1 MRKTV
6 KWLEAGLMGM
16 EERIYYRKSDRVE
29 EWYFRRF
36 CIEKIYYKGKRRQVP
51 ISR

>member
-6 KWLEAGLMGM
+6 KWLETGVMGM

-29 EWYFRRF
+29 EWYFQRF